1 MCPQGG
7 QLLDQSGSLASFW
20 DQTSALT
27 RRSFRNMYRDL
38 GYYWLRLIIYIA
50 LGISIGTVFQN
61 VGTSWNSIRVSRV
74 LPMNSTAHYM
84 IRIYFHCYRV
94 QPLWQNARQF
104 LSMWWTKSITLW
116 KNCLIFSWI
125 PSQYV
130 SPIHCWCNA
139 WSSEDC
145 VTVHWQS
152 RAGSMTF
159 MTGFL
164 TFMSIGGFPSFVE
177 DLKVIWP
184 LLVNYLI
191 KNS

>member
-20 DQTSALT
+20 GQTSALT
-27 RRSFRNMYRDL
+27 RRSFRNMFRDL

-50 LGISIGTVFQN
+50 LGVSIGTVFQN

-74 LPMNSTAHYM
+74 LY
-84 IRIYFHCYRV
+84 
-94 QPLWQNARQF
+94 LWTPIPTTWF
-104 LSMWWTKSITLW
+104 VSIFIATECNHSG
-116 KNCLIFSWI
+116 KMQDNFSQRGGQSQSHS
-125 PSQYV
+125 PSQYF
-130 SPIHCWCNA
+130 SSIHCWCNA

-145 VTVHWQS
+145 VMVHWQS

-177 DLKVIWP
+177 DLKVI
-184 LLVNYLI
+184 
-191 KNS
+191 